1 MEQWSTFS
9 LTASDAVVTAIEKYI
24 ALEISQRIK
33 IYGLLSKTPWT
44 LNRINVDPLF
54 QKMGH
59 HEGTQYRCEACNRPL
74 KYQFVLRSLNDQRV
88 YKLGVSCFL
97 SYAGISQ
104 MTVNGIQSHVNAAS
118 KYRDQI
124 IARYKTGKRLLGDEI
139 NILSFIVSRL
149 RNQEVDDE
157 HRLLYK
163 KAQLFKQIDFPMHPD
178 DNRALRAWKREI
190 VIEEQKQQRLL
201 EERQEEEQRLMT
213 QAKPLTKQQEEI
225 LQNYV
230 IIQCN
235 YIANELNKNSN
246 SEWKIESIRMS
257 HDCSVVGSCICGKG
271 SSLIVTLKNG
281 NGLALSFDLDGVF
294 AHSVVTPQ
302 LFARQIQGTF
312 HGLRSDI

>member
-1 MEQWSTFS
+1 M
-9 LTASDAVVTAIEKYI
+9 
-24 ALEISQRIK
+24 
-33 IYGLLSKTPWT
+33 
-44 LNRINVDPLF
+44 NRINVDPLF

-124 IARYKTGKRLLGDEI
+124 IARYKTGKRFLGDEI

-157 HRLLYK
+157 HRLLYE

-201 EERQEEEQRLMT
+201 EERQEEGQRLMT
-213 QAKPLTKQQEEI
+213 QAKPLTK
-225 LQNYV
+225 
-230 IIQCN
+230 
-235 YIANELNKNSN
+235 
-246 SEWKIESIRMS
+246 
-257 HDCSVVGSCICGKG
+257 
-271 SSLIVTLKNG
+271 
-281 NGLALSFDLDGVF
+281 
-294 AHSVVTPQ
+294 
-302 LFARQIQGTF
+302 
-312 HGLRSDI
+312 